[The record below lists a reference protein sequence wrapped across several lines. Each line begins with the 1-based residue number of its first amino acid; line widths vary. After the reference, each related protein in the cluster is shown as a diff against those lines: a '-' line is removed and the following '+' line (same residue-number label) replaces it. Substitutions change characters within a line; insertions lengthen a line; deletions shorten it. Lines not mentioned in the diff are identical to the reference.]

1 MKKLFIIGLG
11 LTLSGLAFQTKAQT
25 SQATANDQMRFGI
38 KAGANLMNMGKMTV
52 GDQSYS
58 TDSKVGFQAGVY
70 ADLPMGGGF
79 AFLPEVIYSQKGGKI
94 KETIGANT
102 TEFDSKLGYLDV
114 PVLIGYRP
122 TPELTIFAGPQAS
135 FLLSRDA
142 SFKVNGQQVGDTFTD
157 KKDYKKSIA
166 GGVVGLGYNITPN
179 INVNGRYTMDFQ
191 KTFNDDINQDK
202 LKNKGFALSL
212 GYTF

>member
-1 MKKLFIIGLG
+1 M
-11 LTLSGLAFQTKAQT
+11 
-25 SQATANDQMRFGI
+25 
-38 KAGANLMNMGKMTV
+38 
-52 GDQSYS
+52 
-58 TDSKVGFQAGVY
+58 
-70 ADLPMGGGF
+70 
-79 AFLPEVIYSQKGGKI
+79 
-94 KETIGANT
+94 
-102 TEFDSKLGYLDV
+102 
-114 PVLIGYRP
+114 
-122 TPELTIFAGPQAS
+122 
-135 FLLSRDA
+135 
-142 SFKVNGQQVGDTFTD
+142 GDTFTD